1 MFNEGDIMRRII
13 LMLFAVLL
21 CATTAD
27 AACVADGANWASTPD
42 LTSVASCVT
51 QADAGDT
58 ITVSAGDGSETWA
71 STLSITKGINLI
83 GPGSGSLT
91 ITSSSEPAISYSPTI
106 GADDNPFRLS
116 GFTFKAGST
125 NTLLRFG
132 NINNAPSAEGNNK
145 LTKNRVDNCVFTQDT
160 VAAGTDLTNPL
171 VWLFPGTYG
180 VFHNNTFNAHK
191 YAFRAT
197 SNTYGNAGWTYW
209 GWTPGTSDAVYVEN
223 NTFNYVYTGTSNEG
237 NVGTSSQSPHRWVFR
252 YNTFT
257 IVAKSFSFFDAHGNL
272 GSQYSSV
279 QISNLYGNKIVA
291 GTKSGWLHGI
301 RGGQA
306 FVFFN
311 DWQTTGS
318 APTIK
323 VQEEDADS
331 NGPGPATNA
340 ITGQPQHIYNSFFWN
355 NRKSTTGTLMS
366 TYVAGTLSGVP
377 AANVDYFNQTDWVS
391 NGSAGVG
398 CGSTLPGTCTANSSG
413 FWLTNQSC
421 SDLTDYTGAS
431 PTTPISGTLYK
442 CTATNTW
449 TAYYTPYTYPH
460 PLRGETDEVAPTAT
474 WAIDSTG
481 LIATATFSENV
492 NATTKTGVS
501 FTGSVTGAITATYK
515 DGMPGSIVRYD
526 LNKEVQQSDTVVV
539 DYTTPG
545 DGIKDLAGN
554 ALADISDGAVSNGS
568 TQNTPPL
575 VTLTIGTHTGAT
587 VNVYPGINCGST
599 CGPVEYDSGSVLT
612 LSVQALPNYTGCTI
626 GGTGC
631 GASTTM
637 SEART
642 CTVSCTKISPDV
654 AIGSGAAVTFTGA
667 VGTLY

>member
-1 MFNEGDIMRRII
+1 MKKILLSIFII
-13 LMLFAVLL
+13 LLLSSAVN
-21 CATTAD
+21 

-42 LTSVASCVT
+42 LASVASCVT

-58 ITVSAGDGSETWA
+58 ITVSAGDGTETWA
-71 STLSITKGINLI
+71 STLTIAKGINLI
-83 GPGSGSLT
+83 GPGAGSLT
-91 ITSSSEPAISYSPTI
+91 VTSSSEPAISYSPSV
-106 GADDNPFRLS
+106 GAADNAFRLS
-116 GFTFKAGST
+116 GFTFKAGAT
-125 NTLLRFG
+125 NTLLYFG
-132 NINNAPSAEGNNK
+132 NLNNAPSAEGNNK

-160 VAAGTDLTNPL
+160 VSADTQTSIPL
-171 VWLFPGTYG
+171 VWLLLGTYG
-180 VFHNNTFNAHK
+180 VFDSNTFNAHQ

-197 SNTYGNAGWTYW
+197 SNTTGIAGWNYW
-209 GWTPGTSDAVYVEN
+209 GWLPGTSDAVYVEN
-223 NTFNYVYTGTSNEG
+223 NTFNFAYTGNQG
-237 NVGTSSQSPHRWVFR
+237 ICGTSSQSPHRWVFR
-252 YNTFT
+252 YNTFN
-257 IVAKSFSFFDAHGNL
+257 VSANWDSYSFFDAHGNA
-272 GSQYSSV
+272 GDFYTSV
-279 QISNLYGNKIVA
+279 QISNLYGNKFVA
-291 GTKSGWLHGI
+291 GSKTAQMHGV
-301 RGGQA
+301 RGGQS
-306 FVFFN
+306 FIFYN

-318 APTIK
+318 TPTIK
-323 VQEEDADS
+323 VQEEVADAS
-331 NGPGPATNA
+331 YGPATNA

-366 TYVAGTLSGVP
+366 TSVAGTLSGVP

-421 SDLTDYTGAS
+421 SDLTDHVGAS

-460 PLRGETDEVAPTAT
+460 PLRGETDETAPTAT

-481 LIATATFSENV
+481 LIATATFSESV

-539 DYTTPG
+539 DYTNPG

-568 TQNTPPL
+568 TQGTPPL

-612 LSVQALPNYTGCTI
+612 LNVTTLRNYTGCTI

-642 CTVSCTKISPDV
+642 CTVTCTKISPD
-654 AIGSGAAVTFTGA
+654 ATIGSGAAVTLGSGA